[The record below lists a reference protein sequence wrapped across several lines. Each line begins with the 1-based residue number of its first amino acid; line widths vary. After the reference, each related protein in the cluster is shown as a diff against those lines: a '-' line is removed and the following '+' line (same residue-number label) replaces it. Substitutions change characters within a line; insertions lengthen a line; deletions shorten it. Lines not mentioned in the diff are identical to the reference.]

1 MSIRDEQDLI
11 ERLDRAFGAVQ
22 PRPAPIE
29 AAARQGRVIRVRRRI
44 SAAAGLAV
52 VVAAGV
58 CVPLLLHSPPTPAA
72 GPVTVRPPGPGAPY
86 GLIASGTAGG
96 HRWRV
101 LVERRGVDGTGR
113 GNQCFMALGV
123 LGCGPVTR
131 ASASAPIQLTGTSAG
146 QVKADYGPVARTVSY
161 VTVRLATGQLLT
173 LQPVTVGGIRYVAF
187 AAPLHTAIS
196 RVTGYSGQRALIT
209 AVPFSSPTGLSIF
222 GLWLAPGQRGLA
234 RATRVIAAG
243 TSAGQAWSVTAYL
256 GPWGQCLASRAGG
269 AGGATSTDCIDALPP
284 LGTSVSGWGVGPPR
298 VVYGPAAAPV
308 THVVVTL
315 AGGGTIRVP
324 AVRVGSQK
332 FFGFA
337 LAPGQR
343 AIRWGAYNAAR
354 QLVASGGP
362 VGSS

>member
-11 ERLDRAFGAVQ
+11 ERLDRAFGAVM

-29 AAARQGRVIRVRRRI
+29 AAARQGRAIRVRRRI

-58 CVPLLLHSPPTPAA
+58 SLPLLLHSTATPAA
-72 GPVTVRPPGPGAPY
+72 GPVTVQPPGPGAPN

-101 LVERRGVDGTGR
+101 LVERPGADGAGR

-123 LGCGPVTR
+123 LGCGPVSR
-131 ASASAPIQLTGTSAG
+131 ASAAAPIQLTGTSAG

-161 VTVRLATGQLLT
+161 VTVRLGTGQLLT
-173 LQPVTVGGIRYVAF
+173 LHPVTVGGIRYVAF

-209 AVPFSSPTGLSIF
+209 AVPFNSPAGLSIF

-256 GPWGQCLASRAGG
+256 GPWGPCVAAHGG
-269 AGGATSTDCIDALPP
+269 GTTSTDCIGALPP
-284 LGTSVSGWGVGPPR
+284 LSTSVSGWTAGPPR
-298 VVYGPAAAPV
+298 VVDGPAAAAV

-324 AVRVGSQK
+324 AVRAGSQK

-354 QLVASGGP
+354 QLVASGGQ
-362 VGSS
+362 VGGS